1 MRDPHYILDFGH
13 QKNGEERGKKK
24 KRKSEKKERK
34 EKGCP
39 DHMFGQE
46 LGDRRQ
52 ERLWVWG
59 SNNGFRI

>member
-39 DHMFGQE
+39 DHMFG
-46 LGDRRQ
+46 
-52 ERLWVWG
+52 
-59 SNNGFRI
+59 